1 MSGNQSLF
9 EPGLNDSGNRAET
22 SREIKEFVAARAT
35 ILVCLSAVLL
45 FTGCAQQQAARST
58 QTSRPPAPVPK
69 VACSE
74 STGGL
79 IKLSKSMPA
88 EATLGLE
95 FLTELTVTA
104 SGCAANVVVR
114 DVVPSGVSYARS
126 EPAATLEEDQLIWKI
141 GNLDDG
147 QTLKLKVWFKAEREG
162 QVVNCASVSADP
174 RVCGVTFIG
183 KPVLTF
189 DNHGPT
195 NGIIGTEVTY
205 NLVVKN
211 IGTATAKN
219 LMVTNPVPPGLS
231 HHTGK
236 SELTFEVGDLAPHQS
251 KTLPVTFK
259 ANQRGKVCNAATVT
273 SANAGKLSAET
284 CTVILVPGIKVEHTG
299 SKEQI
304 LGRNADYEII
314 VSNTGDTVLDNVVL
328 SDVVPAESALV
339 AAPGA
344 TLSGNKATW
353 YVAEL
358 KPGAKV
364 THSVKTTSKVAGTI
378 CNTATATVGNLSDSA
393 KACTMWKGIAAVA
406 LEVVDNPD
414 PIQIGE
420 NTLYTIRVINQ
431 GFADIHNV
439 KLVATF
445 DDKTAPIST
454 DKGSIS
460 GRVVTTTVV
469 PTLAS
474 KQVLTGTITVKGV
487 KAGDSRNRVVLTC
500 EELGSAVEETE
511 STTVY

>member
-1 MSGNQSLF
+1 M
-9 EPGLNDSGNRAET
+9 
-22 SREIKEFVAARAT
+22 
-35 ILVCLSAVLL
+35 
-45 FTGCAQQQAARST
+45 
-58 QTSRPPAPVPK
+58 PV
-69 VACSE
+69 
-74 STGGL
+74 
-79 IKLSKSMPA
+79 
-88 EATLGLE
+88 EATLGLD

-104 SGCAANVVVR
+104 TGCAANVVVR
-114 DVVPSGVSYARS
+114 DTVPPGVSYARS
-126 EPAATLEEDQLIWKI
+126 EPAASVEEDQLIWKI
-141 GNLDDG
+141 GNLDAG
-147 QTLKLKVWFKAEREG
+147 QTLKLKLWFKAEKEG

-189 DNHGPT
+189 DNNGPT
-195 NGIIGTEVTY
+195 NAIIATDVTY

-219 LMVTNPVPPGLS
+219 LMITNPVPAGMS

-236 SELTFEVGDLAPHQS
+236 SELTFDVGDLAPNQS
-251 KTLPVTFK
+251 KTLTVTFK
-259 ANQRGKVCNAATVT
+259 ANQRGKVCNTATIT
-273 SANAGKLSAET
+273 SANAGRLSDET
-284 CTVILVPGIKVEHTG
+284 CTVILVPGLKVEHTG

-314 VSNTGDTVLDNVVL
+314 INNNGDTVLNNVVV
-328 SDVVPAESALV
+328 SDVVPPESAIV

-353 YVAEL
+353 LVPEL
-358 KPGAKV
+358 KSGAKI
-364 THSVKTTSKVAGTI
+364 TQSVKMTSKVAGTF
-378 CNTATATVGNLSDSA
+378 CNNATATAGNLSDSA
-393 KACTMWKGIAAVA
+393 KACTVWKGIAAVA

-420 NTLYTIRVINQ
+420 NTVYTIRVINQ

-439 KLVATF
+439 RLVATF
-445 DDKTAPIST
+445 DDKTAPISS
-454 DKGSIS
+454 DKGAIS
-460 GRVVTTTVV
+460 GRTVTTSVV

-487 KAGDSRNRVVLTC
+487 KAGDSRNKVVLTC